1 MELVSNILKAV
12 LTANA
17 FDVPPDFQEPR
28 TPDTNELLNFWGREL
43 YLSGCLAALEDPP
56 GIKIGDFL
64 TLHGLLDL

>member
-1 MELVSNILKAV
+1 MSLVSNILKAV

-17 FDVPPDFQEPR
+17 FDVVSR
-28 TPDTNELLNFWGREL
+28 TNELLNFWGREL

>member
-17 FDVPPDFQEPR
+17 FDVMSR
-28 TPDTNELLNFWGREL
+28 TNELLNFWGSGL
-43 YLSGCLAALEDPP
+43 YLSGCRAVSEGPP